1 MLVAMKSMLLLMVV
15 LVDAKTNDPLAIK
28 SKVGDFDF
36 YTFSMAHQPEYCR
49 GVDPQTGESNERFWG
64 CHGAYDKES
73 WEGQL
78 TIHGLWPQLYNGSHP
93 TMCTD
98 EKLNP
103 ALLAGLEVAM
113 EQNWTNLRHIN
124 TKPQSSTWSHD
135 DTGFWSHEWH
145 NHGTCSGMDQYTF
158 FSTALQLLVPTPP
171 IVKERYHS
179 NGGVG
184 VVTRSELLAGYSFAT
199 AAADSSDLVAILSCS
214 EDGYLSEVHLC
225 YEKKNLTHLH
235 HYDEP
240 EWCYTDETC
249 KGKCLQQRKVCL
261 TEAAAKN
268 IPLSAAYND
277 AIKICKT
284 DIGACMHNEL
294 HHTIPLY
301 PNDDGGKESN
311 VGKRILCPYQMN
323 WEDNCGEN
331 IKIAS
336 FIQPKEKA
344 MMES

>member
-1 MLVAMKSMLLLMVV
+1 MMLVAMKSMLLLVA
-15 LVDAKTNDPLAIK
+15 LVNALAIK

-36 YTFSMAHQPEYCR
+36 YKFSMAHQPEFCR
-49 GVDPQTGESNERFWG
+49 WVDQRTGESNERFWG
-64 CHGAYDKES
+64 CHSANEKVTYKES

-78 TIHGLWPQLYNGSHP
+78 TIHGLWPHLYNGSHP
-93 TMCTD
+93 TMCTN

-103 ALLAGLEVAM
+103 ALLAGLEAAM
-113 EQNWTNLRHIN
+113 EQNWTNIRHLN
-124 TKPQSSTWSHD
+124 TKPRSSTWSYD
-135 DTGFWSHEWH
+135 DTSFWSHEWH
-145 NHGTCSGMDQYTF
+145 NHGTCSGMDQYTY

-171 IVKERYHS
+171 IVKERYSS

-184 VVTRSELLAGYSFAT
+184 VVTRSELLAGYSFTT
-199 AAADSSDLVAILSCS
+199 AGVDLKGEKETILSCS
-214 EDGYLSEVHLC
+214 EDGYLSEVRVC
-225 YEKKNLTHLH
+225 YEKKNRTRLH

-249 KGKCLQQRKVCL
+249 KGKCLQQRKVCH
-261 TEAAAKN
+261 TEAASKN
-268 IPLSAAYND
+268 IPFSAAYNA

-284 DIGACMHNEL
+284 DTDECMHNEL
-294 HHTIPLY
+294 P
-301 PNDDGGKESN
+301 PNLPPKDGGGWSN
-311 VGKRILCPYQMN
+311 VGKRILCPYKIMD

-336 FIQPKEKA
+336 FVLPYGKA

>member
-1 MLVAMKSMLLLMVV
+1 MMLVAMKSMLLLMVV
-15 LVDAKTNDPLAIK
+15 LVDAKTTDPLAIK

-49 GVDPQTGESNERFWG
+49 GVDPQTGESNQRFWG

-93 TMCTD
+93 TMCTN

-103 ALLAGLEVAM
+103 ALLAGLEAAM

-124 TKPQSSTWSHD
+124 TKLQSSTWSYA
-135 DTGFWSHEWH
+135 DTSFWSHEWH

-184 VVTRSELLAGYSFAT
+184 VVTRSELLAGYSFIT
-199 AAADSSDLVAILSCS
+199 AGVNVKEGGKETILSCS
-214 EDGYLSEVHLC
+214 KDGYLSEIHLC
-225 YEKKNLTHLH
+225 YEKKNTTTLH
-235 HYDEP
+235 HIDE
-240 EWCYTDETC
+240 ESKCYKDETC
-249 KGKCLQQRKVCL
+249 KGKCLQQRKICY
-261 TEAAAKN
+261 TEAVAKYT
-268 IPLSAAYND
+268 PLSTLYNA
-277 AIKICKT
+277 AIKICET
-284 DIGACMHNEL
+284 DTDECMQNQL
-294 HHTIPLY
+294 H
-301 PNDDGGKESN
+301 DGEGENN
-311 VGKRILCPYQMN
+311 VGKRIMCPYRMD
-323 WEDNCGEN
+323 WEDNCDEN

-336 FIQPKEKA
+336 FIKPKGKA
-344 MMES
+344 IMES